1 MKEFIDDFKLT
12 HNKLK
17 LTQHNKLMKEDIL
30 EIIDKNCDQ
39 YGYMY
44 DNAAKEIAD
53 NFTRFVEWKDFSIDV
68 GTRLDFDDNPKMYYV
83 AETLYDIKYFDFAGI
98 YSYWITNIRDK

>member
-1 MKEFIDDFKLT
+1 ME
-12 HNKLK
+12 
-17 LTQHNKLMKEDIL
+17 EDIL
-30 EIIDKNCDQ
+30 EIIQNEIDVRLLPQSNTTSTIVTFKKGVSIDCHK
-39 YGYMY
+39 
-44 DNAAKEIAD
+44 AAKEIAD

-98 YSYWITNIRDK
+98 YNYWSTNIRDK